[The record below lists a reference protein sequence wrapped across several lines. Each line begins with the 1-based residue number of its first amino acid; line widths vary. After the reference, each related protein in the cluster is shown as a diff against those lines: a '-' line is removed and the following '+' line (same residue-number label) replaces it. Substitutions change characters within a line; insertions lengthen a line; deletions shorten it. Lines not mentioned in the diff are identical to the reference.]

1 MKRFK
6 TYVSVLLAIGLIGC
20 VLLGKVPHAHAA
32 TAQNGVMLI
41 FNNNL
46 GSSVSGNFWLND
58 TGKQMVFTETE
69 DGDKRMSLTFTNY
82 GENTVEVQ
90 LRVVSSDWQQTRGSV
105 KIAVPAGESANAEL
119 MNLNVQEND
128 VYYFYLTGL
137 TQTTK
142 LSFKANYAAVDY
154 TALTA
159 ASMQG
164 TGASTFTAEVLYAE
178 LYTISLEAAE
188 HVQYTVSLNNSL
200 FSTCRNQKD
209 FTFAVPAGDTVQVIA
224 SPEAGYYVDCFISG
238 EKTVTRLSRY
248 TFTAAEDT
256 TVKALAIKTDETVAN
271 GVYLEFN
278 QKLEVSDGNFWLDDA
293 GITMFY
299 GNEGAKKA
307 NITFVNYDTKDITAM
322 FRVVS
327 ASWQEVRF
335 VESVTVP
342 AGGIATIEAEDVAL
356 GAGDIVYLY
365 LKDLTATSK
374 LGFFASG
381 TEVDYSMLTAASMQG
396 TGENTFTLKLDA
408 ARAVT
413 ISGAAVEG
421 AVYNVTFHGMKTP
434 QINNIASFE
443 QVVAAGTLVK
453 VEAVGENAEGLV
465 VGSAK
470 VDKIYQFRAESD
482 VRLYAQVSDSIKV
495 QNGLTLT
502 FNDALTADSGNFW
515 FKQAENLT
523 FTEEGDTRLS
533 VTVYN
538 EGENQIAAIF
548 RVVNSQWEPIAQNAK
563 VMIPAGESRTIE
575 FMNMAVHETGDI
587 YYMYLEGL
595 TAQTKLRM
603 VFNHADVDYSA
614 FTAAEMEG
622 TGEDTFTASTE
633 KVEAVILTLEK
644 NSSVTYT
651 VSVNDSVF
659 ASFTKAE
666 ALETA
671 LIPGTAVEIIAYAPD
686 GMVIKG
692 WEKDGTA
699 VSGEKMLRFIAEG
712 TTKLKAIAEETAAEP
727 SNDGDTATLLPVAIL
742 LFSAV
747 SLVYV
752 VQKRKKHA

>member
-1 MKRFK
+1 M
-6 TYVSVLLAIGLIGC
+6 
-20 VLLGKVPHAHAA
+20 
-32 TAQNGVMLI
+32 
-41 FNNNL
+41 
-46 GSSVSGNFWLND
+46 
-58 TGKQMVFTETE
+58 
-69 DGDKRMSLTFTNY
+69 
-82 GENTVEVQ
+82 
-90 LRVVSSDWQQTRGSV
+90 
-105 KIAVPAGESANAEL
+105 
-119 MNLNVQEND
+119 
-128 VYYFYLTGL
+128 
-137 TQTTK
+137 
-142 LSFKANYAAVDY
+142 
-154 TALTA
+154 
-159 ASMQG
+159 
-164 TGASTFTAEVLYAE
+164 
-178 LYTISLEAAE
+178 
-188 HVQYTVSLNNSL
+188 
-200 FSTCRNQKD
+200 
-209 FTFAVPAGDTVQVIA
+209 
-224 SPEAGYYVDCFISG
+224 
-238 EKTVTRLSRY
+238 
-248 TFTAAEDT
+248 
-256 TVKALAIKTDETVAN
+256 
-271 GVYLEFN
+271 
-278 QKLEVSDGNFWLDDA
+278 
-293 GITMFY
+293 
-299 GNEGAKKA
+299 
-307 NITFVNYDTKDITAM
+307 
-322 FRVVS
+322 
-327 ASWQEVRF
+327 RF

-434 QINNIASFE
+434 QISNIASFE

-453 VEAVGENAEGLV
+453 VETVGENAEGLV

-603 VFNHADVDYSA
+603 VFNHTDVDYSA

-644 NSSVTYT
+644 NSGVTYT

-742 LFSAV
+742 LFSAA